1 MNVLDWSKMK
11 KNKNPISMVTCYDY
25 WSARIL
31 SQTDIDCLLVGDSL
45 AMVMYGYP
53 DTLKADIPMMSRHV
67 EAVRRGAPQKFIVA
81 DMPFLS
87 FRKGLVPAMD
97 AVELLIQAG
106 ANAIKLEGVY
116 GHEEIIKHIVLSGV
130 PVMGHLGL
138 TPQSHHQLGGFKV
151 QGKRANNSESI
162 IAQALT
168 LQELGAFAITLEC
181 LDEETA
187 LKISET
193 IDIPTIGIGAGK
205 GTDGQVLVLHDLLG
219 ANADFLP
226 RFVRR
231 YSTLKETIIS
241 ATNHYCEDVKKKI
254 FPSQEETYQ

>member
-1 MNVLDWSKMK
+1 MNVLDWMKMK
-11 KNKNPISMVTCYDY
+11 KNQTPISMVTCYDY

-31 SQTDIDCLLVGDSL
+31 SQTDVDCLLVGDSL

-53 DTLKADIPMMSRHV
+53 DTLKADVEMMARHV

-97 AVELLIQAG
+97 AVEKLMQAG
-106 ANAIKLEGVY
+106 ANALKLEGIY
-116 GHEEIIKHIVLSGV
+116 GHEEIIKHIIQSGV
-130 PVMGHLGL
+130 PIMGHLGL

-151 QGKRANNSESI
+151 QGKKANNSDSI
-162 IAQALT
+162 VAQALA
-168 LQELGAFAITLEC
+168 LEELGAFALVLEC

-187 LKISET
+187 TKTSSSLS
-193 IDIPTIGIGAGK
+193 IPTIGIGAGK

-219 ANADFLP
+219 ASVDFLP

-231 YSTLKETIIS
+231 YSSLRETIVEAINRYS
-241 ATNHYCEDVKKKI
+241 QDVKSKT
-254 FPSQEETYQ
+254 FPNQEETYQ